1 VNDYVRLRL
10 NRGEAADNDASKLD
24 GYVKENR
31 KCKGSWTTLA
41 SDEVQNGRR
50 KEERPEGGGGG
61 KGEEKR

>member
-50 KEERPEGGGGG
+50 KEGDARVEGGR
-61 KGEEKR
+61 KR